1 MGVNRSIY
9 QRKVKPMSKLPEIAS
24 KKLKPYIEKGQR
36 EGLWDDET
44 PVKEMF
50 FQKAT
55 ELKSTLEDL
64 GGLDS
69 DIGQAFVVDAV
80 TIDLS
85 AILRQKKYTAHMEVW
100 EVSHTTV
107 GIATG
112 NPRPVAFIYGQTTLE
127 TNGESMEPALFSMS
141 LWGSDASIADDVERD
156 GTYAVIVSCKDT
168 NRDVLDLGVLQGM
181 TRFTAETREHGDR
194 LALMKECFEIDPI
207 AELPDNPSRG
217 RTDFR
222 LIEATVSYAGI
233 QNTRA
238 GGQMG
243 KMSLKD
249 DSTTTLEAIETGEV
263 LTLGAI
269 VSTGMA
275 SRYGKYSKVLALA
288 TVKNDPKYGLSADIK
303 FCEPIVLIEPPKAE
317 APKSGDDSSD
327 NAENYFKGAVAEGS
341 DGDKKDG
348 DWDDW
353 E

>member
-1 MGVNRSIY
+1 MKN
-9 QRKVKPMSKLPEIAS
+9 LPEIAS
-24 KKLKPYIEKGQR
+24 KKLRPYIEKGQR

-44 PVKEMF
+44 PVREMF
-50 FQKAT
+50 FTKAT

-64 GGLDS
+64 GGLES
-69 DIGQAFVVDAV
+69 EIGQAFIVDAV

-100 EVSHTTV
+100 EVSHATV

-112 NPRPVAFIYGQTTLE
+112 NPRPVAFLYGQAVME
-127 TNGESMEPALFSMS
+127 SNGETMDAALFSMS

-168 NRDVLDLGVLQGM
+168 NRDVLDLGTLQGM
-181 TRFTAETREHGDR
+181 TRFNPETKEHGDR
-194 LALMKECFEIDPI
+194 LKIMRDSFEVDPI
-207 AELPDNPSRG
+207 ADLPDNPSRG
-217 RTDFR
+217 RTDMR
-222 LIEATVSYAGI
+222 LIEATVSYAGV

-249 DSTTTLEAIETGEV
+249 DSTTTLEMIETGEV

-275 SRYGKYSKVLALA
+275 QRYGKYSKVLALC
-288 TVKNDPKYGLSADIK
+288 TVKNDAKYGLSADIK

-327 NAENYFKGAVAEGS
+327 NAENYFKGAVADGNKSEDAESSKEG
-341 DGDKKDG
+341 DGE
-348 DWDDW
+348 WNDW